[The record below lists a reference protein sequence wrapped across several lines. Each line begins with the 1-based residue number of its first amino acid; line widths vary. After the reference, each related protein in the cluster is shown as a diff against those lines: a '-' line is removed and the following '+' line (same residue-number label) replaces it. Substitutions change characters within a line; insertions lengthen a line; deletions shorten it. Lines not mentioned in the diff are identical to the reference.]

1 MATNNQL
8 KGQLDWVE
16 NMGSPLLLLDAATSF
31 AKGRTII
38 RANDSSTTAVDV
50 GIAGGAVRLPMGGDD
65 ADTAQMYGPLAFEP
79 DESPTMWMQT
89 RFRIS
94 DVSVASVFIGFT
106 DQNSVSEMPIEDEG
120 GALGPDT
127 PAADAFGIL
136 LEGEQDGT
144 WQTVGVQ
151 NGTDNAQ
158 AASTNIDDLADSE
171 WTTVKVECSPADSGS
186 MRVWVDGVQ
195 LVTANTTSTKSFG
208 NNVTTNF
215 LRSSIVFAPVA
226 AADDRNSAYNLDI
239 SEFGWSGSVGAGVD

>member
-106 DQNSVSEMPIEDEG
+106 DQNAASEVPMEDEDG
-120 GALGPDT
+120 TLAS
-127 PAADAFGIL
+127 AATDAFGIL

-195 LVTANTTSTKSFG
+195 LVTAKTTSTKSFG